1 MEYLKKFYELL
12 GTEMGNVRPL
22 VNENTLPLPIDLPT
36 SNPNPGRYVTPNKG
50 FITTNFGIITVN
62 NDLRLTLNGKVLMVS
77 LRRPD
82 SFRQLN
88 TYDTLNVLKAKEN
101 GDKITLNLKLDTIS
115 SQRKE
120 TEFTLDVPQN
130 QIKNLLD
137 SGRISVNKDDD
148 YFQIELLSKQK

>member
-1 MEYLKKFYELL
+1 MKNVFFQRDNSFKIIKKLKEKMTWDEAVVK
-12 GTEMGNVRPL
+12 GHEIIRK
-22 VNENTLPLPIDLPT
+22 NEIILNDH
-36 SNPNPGRYVTPNKG
+36 YAFPNKLAC
-50 FITTNFGIITVN
+50 IDSN
-62 NDLRLTLNGKVLMVS
+62 
-77 LRRPD
+77 RRP
-82 SFRQLN
+82 
-88 TYDTLNVLKAKEN
+88 KN